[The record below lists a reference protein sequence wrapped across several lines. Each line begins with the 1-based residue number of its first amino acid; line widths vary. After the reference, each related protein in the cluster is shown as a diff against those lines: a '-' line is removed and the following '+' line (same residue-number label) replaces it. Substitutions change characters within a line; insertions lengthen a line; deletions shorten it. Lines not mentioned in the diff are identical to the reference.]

1 MTTSLYEQAIAD
13 AKALREVAEQN
24 AKNAIIESITPKLR
38 EMIDKQILG
47 EDSDVDG
54 DIFEEGVLDSQVEKD
69 LSEAVEESPAA
80 KEQDVFESL
89 RRLEGEFTSSRM
101 NEVHELN
108 QLVENSELG
117 SLTKSQQVLLDQL
130 AATVQIHETYE
141 KNNERLTA
149 LQEHVAKMGQINVPA
164 LRAGRLKSFLANI
177 GIADKSAD
185 ALQNIFEN
193 RMQNSGFF
201 TTEIQSMTDTLGKIK
216 KEINEMKRSL
226 RELLSEEVVD
236 LRVRVDLGDV
246 DVDLSEED
254 IEVELSDAEMED
266 EAEEEREEAEEL
278 EADADAKED
287 DAVEVDL
294 DVEDEVSEEQMLEI
308 SADELR
314 EHIRE
319 MVAQSLNEE
328 EEPLSEL
335 EDIEA
340 AMAEGEEAEEGYHGM
355 EEGDYG
361 QMEEEEEADEG
372 MDPMMESLD
381 DDTVLEISESMLRD
395 ELAKMLSES
404 ADEEA
409 EELVENNTQE
419 NVNAEYAATIDEL
432 QGQLAEMNLFNAKLL
447 YTNKL
452 LLNDDLSR
460 GQKVKAIDSLDE
472 ARNLREVKLLY
483 KGLTSSANNKKKSV
497 NESASR
503 IAGSASRATRPSST
517 LVNESAENNRWSVLA
532 GLK

>member
-340 AMAEGEEAEEGYHGM
+340 AMEEGEGVEEGYYGM

-361 QMEEEEEADEG
+361 QMEEEEADEG